1 MGFTQIPT
9 PGQDFWIEIASTTP
23 TSGSSISF
31 TSINPSF
38 RKLLLSSDAITLT
51 AADYGIVRFNSIS
64 STNSYIVNN
73 ASGTGSSN
81 IATDD
86 AIYPTTT
93 GTSTLLFSS
102 IEIDNPQGNKPVFF
116 RGILSQTEAGTS
128 RRFEWGYV
136 PSLTA
141 SVTQIDLTL
150 ALTTFAAGNTGTVK
164 LYGTY

>member
-1 MGFTQIPT
+1 MAFTQIPT

-31 TSINPSF
+31 TSIASSF
-38 RKLLLSSDAITLT
+38 RKLLLSSDAVTLT
-51 AADYGIVRFNSIS
+51 AADYGFVRFNSIS
-64 STNSYIVNN
+64 STDSYIISH

-116 RGILSQTEAGTS
+116 RGILSQTGSGTS
-128 RRFEWGYV
+128 RRFQWAYV
-136 PSLTA
+136 PSLSA

-150 ALTTFAAGNTGTVK
+150 AVTTFASGNTGSVK